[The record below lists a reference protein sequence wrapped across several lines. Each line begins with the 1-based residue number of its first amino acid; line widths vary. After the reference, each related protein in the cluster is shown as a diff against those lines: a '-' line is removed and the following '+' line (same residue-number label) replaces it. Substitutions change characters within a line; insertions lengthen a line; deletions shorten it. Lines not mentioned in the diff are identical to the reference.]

1 MVVKFARWSI
11 ALLLPALAWAQSPIY
26 ESKDKAGPVFSDQPS
41 PGAKRVPVPPPN
53 VIVIEP
59 SAPGASAPAAPFAY
73 RTFAIATP
81 EPQGTIHSNTGAFPI
96 ELAIEPPLR
105 KGDILR
111 VKLDGKLL
119 DGRYSAPDVAL
130 TEADW
135 AAAANLDNAEHRL
148 QAAILDANG
157 KLLAESAPVS
167 FYVHRAT
174 RK

>member
-1 MVVKFARWSI
+1 MRPLWFVI
-11 ALLLPALAWAQSPIY
+11 AVLAPALALAQGTIY

-41 PGAKRVPVPPPN
+41 PGAKPVPLPPPN

-59 SAPGASAPAAPFAY
+59 GTPRAPAPAAPFAY
-73 RTFAIATP
+73 RKFAVVAP

-96 ELAIEPPLR
+96 KLAVEPPLR

-111 VKLDGKLL
+111 VKLDGNLL
-119 DGRYSAPDVAL
+119 DGRYTAPDIAL

-135 AAAANLDNAEHRL
+135 AAAANPDNVEHRL
-148 QAAILDANG
+148 QAAILDASG
-157 KLLAESAPVS
+157 KLLIESAPVS